1 MEANRVQNPRD
12 LTDALLKARKEAEEE
27 DASNQGIVTDQDI
40 IMLMNEVF
48 IAAMVNTLSWALLYL
63 IRNPEAQEMLHEE
76 LDQVIGPT
84 CLPDIE
90 DKNNLPFL
98 EATIT
103 ETLRISSVI
112 PLSVPR
118 KTTGGTT
125 LQGYH
130 IPKDTTVLAKVWSF
144 HHNPDIWDAPNDFR
158 PQRFLDKD
166 GKFVPPSADHF
177 IPFGIGLRDCLGASM
192 TMVELYLYLVAY
204 AAQLQARES
213 TSV

>member
-1 MEANRVQNPRD
+1 
-12 LTDALLKARKEAEEE
+12 
-27 DASNQGIVTDQDI
+27 
-40 IMLMNEVF
+40 
-48 IAAMVNTLSWALLYL
+48 
-63 IRNPEAQEMLHEE
+63 MLHEE

-90 DKNNLPFL
+90 DKNNLPFV

-103 ETLRISSVI
+103 ETLCISSVI

-118 KTTGGTT
+118 KTTVCTT

-192 TMVELYLYLVAY
+192 TMVELYLVL
-204 AAQLQARES
+204 ARMLHSFELENPPACDLPS
-213 TSV
+213 LEPGTQGLALGPKPFKFCTIKRHDV